1 VGRRRDDEVNS
12 PVRAA
17 AIAPMLK
24 PHTEVRTM
32 PQASVLGAGADAGP
46 RPQTT
51 RDLSHPLDRRE
62 LVCSVCGYGV
72 VLDRR
77 PDRCP
82 MCGGAQWQLAADTLR
97 EAAP

>member
-1 VGRRRDDEVNS
+1 
-12 PVRAA
+12 
-17 AIAPMLK
+17 
-24 PHTEVRTM
+24 M